1 MHYFLGL
8 EVWQILGEIFFGQGK
23 YTVEILWRFRT
34 EDCRQMVTPMVTNLK
49 KVVTS
54 DSNLVDTK
62 VYRHWIG
69 SLMYLVNTRPDICF
83 VVNTLS
89 QFVVEPRQVHWIVV
103 KHVIRYLRG
112 TVEYGLRYLGGDGV
126 RLQGYLDLDWAK
138 SAVDRKSTSRCCFS
152 LGSTVITWSNR
163 KQTSATLS
171 LIEAKYITVSMASC
185 EAIWLRKLL
194 TCLCDQEL
202 EPTVIYCDNQSC
214 IKLSENPVFHN
225 RSKHIEIRYHF
236 IRDRIQ
242 KGAVKLQYV
251 STDEQVAD
259 ILTKPLVKEKFVF
272 FGDKLEV
279 V

>member
-1 MHYFLGL
+1 
-8 EVWQILGEIFFGQGK
+8 LGEIFLGQRK
-23 YTVEILWRFRT
+23 YTVEILWRFRM

-62 VYRHWIG
+62 VYRQWIG

-126 RLQGYLDLDWAK
+126 RLQRYLDSDWAE
-138 SAVDRKSTSRCCFS
+138 SAVDRKSTSRCCFI
-152 LGSTVITWSNR
+152 LGLAVITWSNR

-171 LIEAKYITVSMASC
+171 LIEAEYITVSMASC
-185 EAIWLRKLL
+185 EAIWLHKLL

-202 EPTVIYCDNQSC
+202 EPTVI
-214 IKLSENPVFHN
+214 
-225 RSKHIEIRYHF
+225 
-236 IRDRIQ
+236 
-242 KGAVKLQYV
+242 
-251 STDEQVAD
+251 
-259 ILTKPLVKEKFVF
+259 
-272 FGDKLEV
+272 
-279 V
+279 